1 MRPIK
6 LGDDLSGKTIYL
18 DLPKVLN
25 ENDCY
30 QFRTLNS
37 NGIGYCMHDSNCNLM
52 LYRYVNQSAE
62 YVYLNKCLQLNKT
75 YIMPDDAG
83 VVTYISDDN
92 NISDFIRIDDEN
104 DVISGV
110 CKNLGLEET
119 LSKEQLPYFYIPR
132 SEMLDYIYPVGSIL
146 ENENKEFDPNAYYG
160 GTWERIK
167 GKVIVGVDED
177 DADFATA
184 GNVVG
189 EKMHVLSVNE
199 IPSHGHSVVSSGNN
213 HRLTINT
220 GENSGSTYKISYDN
234 ASASNTGPFVNAANA
249 GGGQAHNNV
258 QPSYIAYIWRRVA

>member
-18 DLPKVLN
+18 DLPKILN

-110 CKNLGLEET
+110 CKNLCLEET

-132 SEMLDYIYPVGSIL
+132 SEMLDYIYPIGSII
-146 ENENKEFDPNAYYG
+146 ENENKNFDPNNYYG
-160 GTWERIK
+160 GSWERIK
-167 GKVIVGVDED
+167 GKVIVGVDEN
-177 DADFATA
+177 DADFDTA
-184 GNVVG
+184 KSIVG
-189 EKMHVLSVNE
+189 EKTHKLTTTEM
-199 IPSHGHSVVSSGNN
+199 PSHTHQLVDEIGYRPQLGWGTGN
-213 HRLTINT
+213 
-220 GENSGSTYKISYDN
+220 G
-234 ASASNTGPFVNAANA
+234 SNTNIISNTATTGMRYLNAAGT

-258 QPSYIAYIWRRVA
+258 QPSYVAYIWRRVA